1 MVRIAGLCLFAL
13 FWPSFGASAA
23 VCYGDEADAEV
34 FIHVEICPV
43 VPDRG
48 CTIICVTPDAYET
61 DRGAQ
66 TLARFIAAVSDGE
79 VGFEAAL
86 DRARKKFGTGRF
98 HEVGNVTL
106 EPQLCRNRGDGAEIL
121 CDF

>member
-1 MVRIAGLCLFAL
+1 MVRIAGFCLLAL
-13 FWPSFGASAA
+13 FWPAGGASAA
-23 VCYGDEADAEV
+23 VCYGDDADAEV
-34 FIHVEICPV
+34 FIHVEICPTV
-43 VPDRG
+43 SGRG

-66 TLARFIAAVSDGE
+66 TLARFITAVSDGE
-79 VGFEAAL
+79 VSFEAAL

-98 HEVGNVTL
+98 HEIGNVSL
-106 EPQLCRNRGDGAEIL
+106 EPQLCRNRGRTKEVL

>member
-1 MVRIAGLCLFAL
+1 MVRFTGLCLVAL
-13 FWPSFGASAA
+13 FWSALGGSAA
-23 VCYGDEADAEV
+23 VCYGDDGDAEV

-43 VPDRG
+43 VSGRG

-61 DRGAQ
+61 DRGAR

-79 VGFEAAL
+79 VGFDAAL

-106 EPQLCRNRGDGAEIL
+106 EPHLCRNRGGTKEVL